1 MPDDDDLAE
10 SMVGDG
16 GDAFGGESEKPR
28 GGPIPEFVLLVLKIV
43 AGAIGAI
50 IFIVTVVVITMG
62 ILNRGT
68 QSQSF
73 PVVSPEY
80 EGKPPILAYSDS
92 IGEVRARTADNPP
105 QSVVVTVL
113 LGYDKDNPQLVTEM
127 LDRAPLFK
135 DMIRSYFSS
144 KTVDEL
150 QSTFESSIKMDIK
163 EMINRTLIN
172 GEIKD
177 VIFPDYNIYE
187 F

>member
-1 MPDDDDLAE
+1 MADEDDLTE

-16 GDAFGGESEKPR
+16 GDAFGAEGEKPR
-28 GGPIPEFVLLVLKIV
+28 GGPIPEFVLLILKIV
-43 AGAIGAI
+43 AGAVGAI
-50 IFIVTVVVITMG
+50 IFIVTVVVITMNV
-62 ILNRGT
+62 LNRGN

-92 IGEVRARTADNPP
+92 IGEVRARTADTPP
-105 QSVVVTVL
+105 QSVVVNVL
-113 LGYDKDNPQLVTEM
+113 LGYEQDNPQLVTEM

-150 QSTFESSIKMDIK
+150 QSVFENNIKADIK

-172 GEIKD
+172 GEIRD
-177 VIFPDYNIYE
+177 VIFPDFNIYE